1 MRSVAAFLR
10 AIVPVLVIGAGVGT
24 GLLGGCGML
33 PEQKDETAGWS
44 ANKLYSEAKSAMADG
59 AYDKAIKFFEKLEA
73 RFPFGRYAQQAQLE
87 VAYAYFRQGEV
98 ASTIAA
104 CDRFIRLHPNH
115 PNVDYAYYLK
125 GLVNFN
131 EDLGLL
137 AGLSRQDLSERDP
150 KGAREAFDSF
160 RELVERFPES
170 RYADDSRA
178 RMQYLINS
186 LASHE
191 VHVSRY
197 YYNRGAYVAAINRA
211 QTAVN
216 NFPQAPAIEEALF
229 LMVMS
234 YDKLGMAQLRDDADR
249 VMRKNFPDSVYFRG
263 GPEDT
268 RPWWQLW

>member
-1 MRSVAAFLR
+1 MRSVPAFSASSFVLLRRLLAVFALATLAACSS
-10 AIVPVLVIGAGVGT
+10 T
-24 GLLGGCGML
+24 T
-33 PEQKDETAGWS
+33 EYDETAGWS
-44 ANKLYSEAKSAMADG
+44 ANKLYGEAKEAQAEGSWENAV
-59 AYDKAIKFFEKLEA
+59 KFLEKLEA
-73 RFPFGRYAQQAQLE
+73 RYPYGRFAQQAQLE
-87 VAYAYFRQGEV
+87 LAYVYWKAGEPGS
-98 ASTIAA
+98 ALAA
-104 CDRFIRLHPNH
+104 ADRFIKLHPNH

-160 RELVERFPES
+160 RELVERFPAS
-170 RYADDSRA
+170 RYAEDSRA

-216 NFPQAPAIEEALF
+216 NFPQAPATEEALF

>member
-1 MRSVAAFLR
+1 MILRSLTALFL
-10 AIVPVLVIGAGVGT
+10 ALSLTLAGCS
-24 GLLGGCGML
+24 LI
-33 PEQKDETAGWS
+33 PEKEDETRGWN
-44 ANKLYSEAKSAMADG
+44 AQKLYSEAKDALNEGNYQRAVEL
-59 AYDKAIKFFEKLEA
+59 YQKLEA
-73 RFPFGRYAQQAQLE
+73 RYPFGRYAQQAQIE
-87 VAYAYFRQGEV
+87 TAYAHYKAGEPEE
-98 ASTIAA
+98 AIAA
-104 CDRFIRLHPNH
+104 ADRFIRLHPNH
-115 PNVDYAYYLK
+115 PNVDYMYYLK
-125 GLVNFN
+125 GLATFN

-137 AGLSRQDLSERDP
+137 GTISNQDLSERDP

-160 RELVERFPES
+160 RELVERFPAS
-170 RYADDSRA
+170 RYAEDSRA

-211 QTAVN
+211 QTAVS

-263 GPEDT
+263 GPEDD

>member
-1 MRSVAAFLR
+1 MARFTPGSLTAKAAL
-10 AIVPVLVIGAGVGT
+10 IGAL
-24 GLLGGCGML
+24 LLGGCGLL
-33 PEQKDETAGWS
+33 PEQVDETAGWN
-44 ANKLYSEAKSAMADG
+44 AQKLYSEAKASMSEGGYERAVTL
-59 AYDKAIKFFEKLEA
+59 FEKLEA
-73 RFPFGRYAQQAQLE
+73 RYPF
-87 VAYAYFRQGEV
+87 
-98 ASTIAA
+98 IK
-104 CDRFIRLHPNH
+104 LHPNH

-160 RELVERFPES
+160 RELVERFPAS
-170 RYADDSRA
+170 RYAEDSRA

-211 QTAVN
+211 QTAVS

-263 GPEDT
+263 GPEDD

>member
-1 MRSVAAFLR
+1 MARFTLRSLA
-10 AIVPVLVIGAGVGT
+10 VIGAL
-24 GLLGGCGML
+24 LLGGCGLL
-33 PEQKDETAGWS
+33 PEQVDETAGWN
-44 ANKLYSEAKSAMADG
+44 AQKLYSEAKASMTEGGYERAVTL
-59 AYDKAIKFFEKLEA
+59 FEKLEA
-73 RFPFGRYAQQAQLE
+73 RYPYGRFARQAQLE
-87 VAYAYFRQGEV
+87 VAYAYYKQGEQ
-98 ASTIAA
+98 ALALAA
-104 CDRFIRLHPNH
+104 ADRFIKLHPNH

-170 RYADDSRA
+170 RYANDSRA

-191 VHVSRY
+191 VHVARY

-211 QTAVN
+211 QTALT

-234 YDKLGMAQLRDDADR
+234 YDKLGMAQLSDVADS
-249 VMRKNFPDSVYFRG
+249 VMRKNFPGSVYFRG